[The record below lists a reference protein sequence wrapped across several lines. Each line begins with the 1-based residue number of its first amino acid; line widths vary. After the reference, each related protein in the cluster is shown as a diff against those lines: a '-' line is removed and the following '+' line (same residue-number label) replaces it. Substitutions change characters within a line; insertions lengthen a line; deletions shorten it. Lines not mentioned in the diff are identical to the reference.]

1 MYNLGTMLDA
11 LLDRLFRS
19 RERLLMALEMLPDE
33 ALGKAG
39 VVGGWSVM
47 DLLNVLTAWESELVR
62 AMMRLEKGQ
71 KPDKL
76 LAAMAAAEAFE
87 ARVVVQGRE
96 RDLDGIFDDWQGV
109 RIRLEE
115 WLEFFTERQLTS
127 RKQFKWFR
135 GKSLAQVVMAYS
147 EAKEL
152 VYLPMVAA
160 FAKSWADDA
169 LDSDS
174 MIIAITAVTPLEDD
188 DESD

>member
-1 MYNLGTMLDA
+1 MYNLKIMLEE

-19 RERLLMALEMLPDE
+19 RERLLMALETLPDE
-33 ALGKAG
+33 ALEKAG
-39 VVGGWSVM
+39 VVGEWSVV
-47 DLLNVLTAWESELVR
+47 DLLNVLTGWESELVR

-76 LAAMAAAEAFE
+76 LAAMAATEAFE
-87 ARVVVQGRE
+87 VRVVVQGRE

-152 VYLPMVAA
+152 VYLPMVEA

-174 MIIAITAVTPLEDD
+174 MIIAITAVTPLEDN